1 MKNPF
6 FNLPD
11 FNGEILDL
19 RLTIRLLMRQAFG
32 PARTSPVHSTARHT
46 VKRTM
51 KPAFMPSFKEALNNN
66 LWLVSK
72 TASRFHVLFPIAG
85 ELKGGIMGSSF
96 LRVSG
101 RRKVHPIAEVKDKQR
116 DGMWV
121 EYNKHAIVIARGN
134 YVRNEKN
141 GLWREYYDTGEL
153 MIEENYLMGALHGRF
168 ATFHP
173 NGQCCSDGT
182 YERGRRHGRFF
193 MYDEE
198 GRHMRTLTFNRDKLI
213 EDVIIEERLATA

>member
-11 FNGEILDL
+11 FNGEFLDL
-19 RLTIRLLMRQAFG
+19 RLTIRLLMRHAFG
-32 PARTSPVHSTARHT
+32 PASKIPVHSTSRHT

-51 KPAFMPSFKEALNNN
+51 KPASMPSIKSALDNN
-66 LWLVSK
+66 LRLVSK
-72 TASRFHVLFPIAG
+72 TASPFNFLFPISA
-85 ELKGGIMGSSF
+85 ELKGGIMGSSV
-96 LRVSG
+96 LRVAG
-101 RRKVHPIAEVKDKQR
+101 RRKVHPVTEVKEKLR

-153 MIEENYLMGALHGRF
+153 MIEENYIMGALHGRF

-173 NGQCCSDGT
+173 NGQCCSDGA
-182 YERGRRHGRFF
+182 YERGHRHGRFF
-193 MYDEE
+193 MYDED
-198 GRHMRTLTFNRDKLI
+198 GRHMRTLTFDRDKLV
-213 EDVIIEERLATA
+213 EDVIVEERLATA